1 MNSLSKKLRIAI
13 VSLLVALPLFGTAH
27 VGAQDQ
33 EFTPEL
39 YTSELSGF
47 DVEASGPQYQI
58 TGAVM
63 EHYQT
68 GDGEIIDIEGEV
80 ATLEVSFFDDE
91 DAPDDSIDAYLSG
104 LDGAGIEYEE
114 LERDVDGDVTY
125 SIVVITY
132 GGTEMIYYVQVTE
145 DITGNVDLFETILT
159 GIDFFEEDL
168 ATAQEEVTID
178 GTPFMDTAD
187 IEGVLSVVEGGGSSS
202 DDDESATPEDDDP
215 TPDATTGVS
224 VPFENAGVDLTVGGD
239 FIVNEEV
246 LTEGPVELY
255 IVYTDIIA
263 GVVAL
268 GETGDEPAFIV
279 ESYGNGYSETFD
291 SAELVD
297 SEDNGDSAW
306 ALYDVVSGGEAY
318 AFVVYADTTTV
329 DGYESLVTIEVPAA
343 DLGDSIE
350 AMQDDIEIDGVTILG
365 GVDASDFAGLVD
377 DSDEIDADVTPE
389 ATEDDAAGTSDNPR
403 DNAKLPGDAGSG
415 NTSETN
421 RPNDTTP
428 EVAEPTEEPVG
439 QSDSWT
445 GLIYGND
452 VEWDSDIWSTDLEDP
467 ELTESDEEVGYEFV
481 TLISEATEIET
492 YLWVEFQSDSS
503 TAEDFLKYWTS
514 DEFLNHETSSGTF
527 DGEILSSRSR
537 GDSVG
542 VVVRYTND
550 GGDFIMVREAT
561 NMADGSVLVVTI
573 DAQMT
578 EMGGAYESAQQ
589 TVQVNGET
597 IFTVFSPGQVE
608 RLTGE

>member
-132 GGTEMIYYVQVTE
+132 SGTEMIYYVQVTE

-246 LTEGPVELY
+246 LTEGPIELY
-255 IVYTDIIA
+255 IVYTDVIA

-306 ALYDVVSGGEAY
+306 ALYDVVSDGEAY
-318 AFVVYADTTTV
+318 AFFVYADTTTV

-415 NTSETN
+415 NTS
-421 RPNDTTP
+421 
-428 EVAEPTEEPVG
+428 
-439 QSDSWT
+439 
-445 GLIYGND
+445 
-452 VEWDSDIWSTDLEDP
+452 
-467 ELTESDEEVGYEFV
+467 
-481 TLISEATEIET
+481 
-492 YLWVEFQSDSS
+492 
-503 TAEDFLKYWTS
+503 
-514 DEFLNHETSSGTF
+514 
-527 DGEILSSRSR
+527 
-537 GDSVG
+537 
-542 VVVRYTND
+542 
-550 GGDFIMVREAT
+550 
-561 NMADGSVLVVTI
+561 
-573 DAQMT
+573 
-578 EMGGAYESAQQ
+578 
-589 TVQVNGET
+589 
-597 IFTVFSPGQVE
+597 
-608 RLTGE
+608 